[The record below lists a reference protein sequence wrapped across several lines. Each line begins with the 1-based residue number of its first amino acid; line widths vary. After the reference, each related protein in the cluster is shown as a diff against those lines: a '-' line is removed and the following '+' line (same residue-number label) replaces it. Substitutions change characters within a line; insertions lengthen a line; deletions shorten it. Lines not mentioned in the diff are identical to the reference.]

1 MFKNYLKIALRNI
14 RKHKLLSGINIL
26 GLATAIACCLLIALY
41 VFHETSY
48 DRFHKNANRIVRTSM
63 EFAADGNVLKIA
75 VTGNKVF
82 PEFRREFPE
91 VEDGVRLYPVTAVL
105 KNDEKVFEEKR
116 FVYADSTFFKIFS
129 FKLLQGNPLEVLNK
143 PNQVVLSR
151 STAKKY
157 FGKEE
162 AIGKSVLVNNEKAF
176 VVTGIIEDCPENSQ
190 VKYDILASWYSLTD
204 RMYVE
209 ESWWN
214 ANYFTYLL
222 LKKPG
227 MNKSLEAKIPGYF
240 KSKDPTNV
248 QTAKNYLLIHVQP
261 LTNVHL
267 DSIAEGGME
276 PGSDSRY
283 IFIFSAIALLILT
296 IACANYVNLTTAR
309 AAERAREV
317 GVRKVIGATRKQLFS
332 QFMGES
338 ILTVLLALL
347 VSLLIV
353 KLLLPSFNTIA
364 ARQFEFSSLFAP
376 ILLLPLVIIL
386 IVIGFFGSLYP
397 ALILSGFRP
406 VRVLKGNFKTDIS
419 AVWLRK
425 SLIVVQFIISVGLI
439 ASTIV
444 IHNQLSFIQHK
455 KLGYDRD
462 HVLVLRSDRIIQ
474 GKMNTIK
481 SELLSNPNVRG
492 VTICSQ
498 TPVFIPGKYSL
509 TFGDRQM
516 NITAVRADMDFIK
529 TMGLELKSGSDF
541 TRFEEEAAFAET
553 DTIER
558 SLIINEAAVAYF
570 GWNNQSAVG
579 KPLLFQGAKSKVIGV
594 VGNFHFSSMRE
605 PIQPFVIFLSNYSRN
620 VLVKLSGNQLPQT
633 LEFIRAKWR
642 VLAPHRPF
650 EYEFLDDQF
659 NKLYEA
665 ETRTGKIFYAFALLA
680 IALAS
685 LGLLG
690 LSTFTAFQR
699 TKEIG
704 IRRVLGASVTG
715 IVALL
720 SKDFLKLV
728 GIAAVIALPFAWW
741 AMNRWLQDFAY
752 RTKLGWDVF
761 LLTAAIALFI
771 AFITVSFQAVR
782 AAVSNPVNSLR
793 SE

>member
-1 MFKNYLKIALRNI
+1 
-14 RKHKLLSGINIL
+14 
-26 GLATAIACCLLIALY
+26 
-41 VFHETSY
+41 
-48 DRFHKNANRIVRTSM
+48 
-63 EFAADGNVLKIA
+63 
-75 VTGNKVF
+75 
-82 PEFRREFPE
+82 
-91 VEDGVRLYPVTAVL
+91 
-105 KNDEKVFEEKR
+105 
-116 FVYADSTFFKIFS
+116 
-129 FKLLQGNPLEVLNK
+129 
-143 PNQVVLSR
+143 
-151 STAKKY
+151 
-157 FGKEE
+157 
-162 AIGKSVLVNNEKAF
+162 
-176 VVTGIIEDCPENSQ
+176 
-190 VKYDILASWYSLTD
+190 
-204 RMYVE
+204 
-209 ESWWN
+209 
-214 ANYFTYLL
+214 
-222 LKKPG
+222 
-227 MNKSLEAKIPGYF
+227 
-240 KSKDPTNV
+240 
-248 QTAKNYLLIHVQP
+248 
-261 LTNVHL
+261 
-267 DSIAEGGME
+267 
-276 PGSDSRY
+276 
-283 IFIFSAIALLILT
+283 LILT

-455 KLGYDRD
+455 KLGYDRN

-633 LEFIRAKWR
+633 LEFIKAKWR
-642 VLAPHRPF
+642 LLAPHRPF

-665 ETRTGKIFYAFALLA
+665 ETRTGKIFYSFALLA

-741 AMNRWLQDFAY
+741 AMNKWLQDFAY

-771 AFITVSFQAVR
+771 AFITVSFQAIR
-782 AAVSNPVNSLR
+782 AAIANPVKSLR
-793 SE
+793 TE